1 MGCFRREAKT
11 FEQVESA
18 LMASALALL
27 SSLLW
32 GSADYIAGNLSKKFP
47 AIAVLAVSQAIGFL
61 TGIVLVVATG
71 AWSAEAF
78 GSNGYFIPGVLAGL
92 TGYLGLISLYAA
104 LSTGRMGVVSPISS
118 LSALIPLA
126 FALFYKG
133 DQLSTILSIGVVCAM
148 LGGFLAS
155 GPEVSQGLPLKP
167 VLLALSA
174 AFFFGITLVCMA
186 IGSESSALMTMTTM
200 RTTTLIIGIA
210 LLVRFRHVGGLG
222 KPQMPLLIFIGVAD
236 FAANLLLGVA
246 TTKGLVSLA
255 MVLGALYPIATA
267 LLAYIFLHERLHRVQ
282 YFGIAFAVVGVGLI
296 SAF

>member
-1 MGCFRREAKT
+1 
-11 FEQVESA
+11 
-18 LMASALALL
+18 MASALALL

-32 GSADYIAGNLSKKFP
+32 GSADYVVGILSKKFP

-61 TGIVLVVATG
+61 TGVTLVLVSG
-71 AWSAEAF
+71 AWHAEAF
-78 GSNGYFIPGVLAGL
+78 GENGYFFPGVVAGIS
-92 TGYLGLISLYAA
+92 GFLGLISLYAG

-118 LSALIPLA
+118 LSALIPLGY
-126 FALFYKG
+126 ALIIKG
-133 DQLSTILSIGVVCAM
+133 DELSMILSVGVALAM

-174 AFFFGITLVCMA
+174 AFFFGVALVCMA
-186 IGSESSALMTMTTM
+186 MGSESSALMTMTTM
-200 RTTTLIIGIA
+200 RTTTLLIGVA
-210 LLVRFRHVGGLG
+210 LFIKFRNIGGLG
-222 KPQMPLLIFIGVAD
+222 KSQVPALIFIGVAD
-236 FAANLLLGVA
+236 FAANLFLGVA

-267 LLAYIFLHERLHRVQ
+267 VLAYIFLHERLHRVQ
-282 YFGIAFAVVGVGLI
+282 YFGIIFAVLGVSLI